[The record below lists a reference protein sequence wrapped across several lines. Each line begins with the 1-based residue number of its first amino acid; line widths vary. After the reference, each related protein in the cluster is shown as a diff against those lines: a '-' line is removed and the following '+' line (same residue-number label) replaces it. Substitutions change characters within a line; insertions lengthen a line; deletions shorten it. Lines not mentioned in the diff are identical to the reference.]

1 MHLYE
6 LDPRMFGPE
15 ASKLSAARNEELQF
29 LAALRAAEIAAG
41 LKSSERESSAGDR
54 QSTEPTGLPT
64 PLPTPV
70 IDSELALAMPH
81 LAGSSSATANYALP
95 ESSTSGQKDTTRA
108 QPDDGLLRV
117 RICTVRNCHNIVPV
131 DYAWKMCA
139 SCRDN
144 YKTWGVSKR
153 AKQRERRLSVGW
165 HVLLRK
171 H

>member
-29 LAALRAAEIAAG
+29 LAALRAAEVAAG

-81 LAGSSSATANYALP
+81 LAGASNLAADTSNSNNANYALP
-95 ESSTSGQKDTTRA
+95 ESSTSGQKDTPRA

-153 AKQRERRLSVGW
+153 AKQRERRLSVG
-165 HVLLRK
+165 
-171 H
+171 